1 MPTDAPSN
9 LPPVLRPDAPP
20 VHTLDQ
26 LAARF
31 GLEVRGE
38 TAGVTLTGVTLAT
51 ADLRPGDVFVAVRG
65 VNRHGAEFAA
75 AAAEKGAVAVVTDPD
90 GAELA
95 ATSGLPVVLVDDPRG
110 FLGDLSAW
118 VYSTGRDDHLPILF
132 GTTGTNGKTSVSHIL
147 EGILGQ
153 LGAVTGLSSTAE
165 RHIAG
170 QVIVSRLTTPE
181 AYEMHA
187 LLALMR
193 ERGVEAVAVEV
204 SAQALSRRRVDGI
217 VFDVAGFT
225 NLTHDHLDDY
235 ADMRE
240 YFEAKLPLFL
250 PDRSRRAVVCV
261 DSEQGAEVVARSQV
275 PTVTVGTPALASDPD
290 ASADADWVVE
300 ILDERPVGTEFR
312 LTARDG
318 RSLTTLVPVIGRH
331 MAANAGLAIVMI
343 LEGGYAWERLV
354 ETLDGHRIEA
364 YLPGRTELVSGETGP
379 AVYVDFGHSPDAFEK
394 TLAAVRRVTPGKVVM
409 LFGADGDRDATKRH
423 DMGRTAVEGSD
434 ILIVTDHH
442 PRHENPDSIRATLI
456 EGARRAQPDAD
467 ILEFSPPE
475 RAILEAVALVGDG
488 DAILWAG
495 PGHQDY
501 RDIRGVRTPYSAREL
516 ARRALRGAG
525 WPVPEPH
532 WPVPYPADETPASD
546 PERPAYPAS

>member
-1 MPTDAPSN
+1 M
-9 LPPVLRPDAPP
+9 
-20 VHTLDQ
+20 
-26 LAARF
+26 
-31 GLEVRGE
+31 
-38 TAGVTLTGVTLAT
+38 
-51 ADLRPGDVFVAVRG
+51 
-65 VNRHGAEFAA
+65 NRHGAEFAG
-75 AAAEKGAVAVVTDPD
+75 AAAEKGAVAVITDAE
-90 GAELA
+90 GADA
-95 ATSGLPVVLVDDPRG
+95 AAASGLPVILVDDPRAS
-110 FLGDLSAW
+110 LGELSAW
-118 VYSTGRDDHLPILF
+118 VYGTGRDDDLPLLF
-132 GTTGTNGKTSVSHIL
+132 GTTGTNGKTSVSHLL

-153 LGAVTGLSSTAE
+153 LGVTTGLSSTAE

-240 YFEAKLPLFL
+240 YFEAKMPLFR
-250 PDRSRRAVVCV
+250 PDRARRGVVCI
-261 DSEQGAEVVARSQV
+261 DSEPGAEVVARSGI
-275 PTVTVGTPALASDPD
+275 PTVTVGTPALASDP
-290 ASADADWVVE
+290 AAAAAADWVVD
-300 ILDERPVGTEFR
+300 ILDEMQIGTRFR

-343 LEGGYAWERLV
+343 LEGGYPWERL
-354 ETLDGHRIEA
+354 TAALDGRRIEA

-434 ILIVTDHH
+434 VLIVTDHH
-442 PRHENPDSIRATLI
+442 PRHEDPDAIRATLL
-456 EGARRAQPDAD
+456 EGARRARPDAE
-467 ILEFSPPE
+467 IHEYSPPE
-475 RAILEAVALVGDG
+475 RAIIEAVALVGDG

-516 ARRALRGAG
+516 ARRALRDAG

-532 WPVPYPADETPASD
+532 WPVPYPADHTPASD
-546 PERPAYPAS
+546 PLRPAYPEA

>member
-1 MPTDAPSN
+1 M
-9 LPPVLRPDAPP
+9 
-20 VHTLDQ
+20 
-26 LAARF
+26 
-31 GLEVRGE
+31 
-38 TAGVTLTGVTLAT
+38 
-51 ADLRPGDVFVAVRG
+51 
-65 VNRHGAEFAA
+65 
-75 AAAEKGAVAVVTDPD
+75 
-90 GAELA
+90 
-95 ATSGLPVVLVDDPRG
+95 
-110 FLGDLSAW
+110 
-118 VYSTGRDDHLPILF
+118 
-132 GTTGTNGKTSVSHIL
+132 
-147 EGILGQ
+147 
-153 LGAVTGLSSTAE
+153 TGLSSTAE

-170 QVIVSRLTTPE
+170 QVVVSRLTTPE

-217 VFDVAGFT
+217 MFDVAGFT

-250 PDRSRRAVVCV
+250 PDRSRRAVVCI
-261 DSEQGAEVVARSQV
+261 DTELGAEVVRRSQV
-275 PTVTVGTPALASDPD
+275 PTVTVGTPTLASDPD
-290 ASADADWVVE
+290 AATAADWTVD
-300 ILDERPVGTEFR
+300 ILDERPGGTRFR
-312 LTARDG
+312 LAARDG
-318 RSLTTLVPVIGRH
+318 RELTTVVPVIGRH
-331 MAANAGLAIVMI
+331 MAANAALAIVMI
-343 LEGGYAWERLV
+343 LEGGYTWDRLV
-354 ETLDGHRIEA
+354 SALDDGRIDA

-442 PRHENPDSIRATLI
+442 PRHEDPDSIRATLI
-456 EGARRAQPDAD
+456 EGARRARPDAE
-467 ILEFSPPE
+467 IHEYSPPE
-475 RAILEAVALVGDG
+475 RAVIEAVALVGDG

-516 ARRALRGAG
+516 ARRALSEAG

-532 WPVPYPADETPASD
+532 WPVPYPTGSTPASD
-546 PERPAYPAS
+546 PERPAFPEG

>member
-1 MPTDAPSN
+1 MPTDAPSS

-20 VHTLDQ
+20 IHTLED

-31 GLEVRGE
+31 AVDVRGSV
-38 TAGVTLTGVTLAT
+38 AGVTLTGLTLAT
-51 ADLRPGDVFVAVRG
+51 ADLRSGDVFVAVRG
-65 VNRHGAEFAA
+65 VNRHGAEFSAT
-75 AAAEKGAVAVVTDPD
+75 AAEKGAVAIVTDAA
-90 GAELA
+90 GASPAEA
-95 ATSGLPVVLVDDPRG
+95 SGLPVIIVDDPRG
-110 FLGDLSAW
+110 ILGELSAW
-118 VYSTGRDDHLPILF
+118 VYSTGRDDTLPVLF
-132 GTTGTNGKTSVSHIL
+132 GTTGTNGKTSVSHLL

-250 PDRSRRAVVCV
+250 PDRSRRAVICV
-261 DSEQGAEVVARSQV
+261 DTELGAEVVRRSEV

-290 ASADADWVVE
+290 AAAAADWTVE
-300 ILDERPVGTEFR
+300 ILDERPVGTQFR

-318 RSLTTLVPVIGRH
+318 RTLTTLVPVIGRH
-331 MAANAGLAIVMI
+331 MAANAALAIVMI
-343 LEGGYAWERLV
+343 LEGGYAWESLV
-354 ETLDGHRIEA
+354 GALDDGRIDA

-442 PRHENPDSIRATLI
+442 PRHENPDSIRATLL
-456 EGARRAQPDAD
+456 EGARRARPDAE
-467 ILEFSPPE
+467 IHEFSPPE
-475 RAILEAVALVGDG
+475 RAVIEAVALVGEG

-516 ARRALRGAG
+516 ARRALREAG

-532 WPVPYPADETPASD
+532 WPVPYPTDSTPASD
-546 PERPAYPAS
+546 PERPVYPEG